1 MITRRDFLKVTA
13 AGGALASLG
22 SVTEAKAA
30 MKSAVP
36 DEGFCHEGAR
46 KIPVIAEVD
55 LVVAGGSSRAI
66 AAAVAAAKTGSRV
79 YLVGYMP
86 YLGEDICGSH
96 ADSTCTQALSGEKF
110 PDSASYKENAGRRAD
125 RQQRTVPLQ
134 QLCNE
139 CADGPVR

>member
-1 MITRRDFLKVTA
+1 M
-13 AGGALASLG
+13 
-22 SVTEAKAA
+22 TEAKAA

-96 ADSTCTQALSGEKF
+96 LYEREAGENCRQHLHASSFREKF

>member
-1 MITRRDFLKVTA
+1 
-13 AGGALASLG
+13 
-22 SVTEAKAA
+22 
-30 MKSAVP
+30 MKG
-36 DEGFCHEGAR
+36 GFCHEGAR

-55 LVVAGGSSRAI
+55 LVVARWRIHVLLPLLLPQRKQVVEFTWLAICPIWVKTYAARISTERGSGG
-66 AAAVAAAKTGSRV
+66 KT
-79 YLVGYMP
+79 
-86 YLGEDICGSH
+86 
-96 ADSTCTQALSGEKF
+96 ADSTCTLSSFREKF